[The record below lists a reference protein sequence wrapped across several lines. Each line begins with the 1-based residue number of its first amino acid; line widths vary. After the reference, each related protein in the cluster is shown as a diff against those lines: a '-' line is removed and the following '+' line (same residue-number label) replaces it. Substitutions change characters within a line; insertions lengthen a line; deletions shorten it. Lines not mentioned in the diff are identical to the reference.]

1 MLSLQTVYKQHIK
14 TQVCEI
20 FIQMKK
26 ILFLIL
32 ALFAIHSI
40 KGQTSFNSSLF
51 NFQSGLSPK
60 REVRAVW
67 LTTIG
72 GLDWPHNYAQNPAS
86 ISKQKKELQIILDQ
100 LKVAGI
106 NTVLF
111 QTRIRGT
118 VVYPSDYEPWDGCL
132 SGVPNKSP
140 GYDALEFATEECHKR
155 GMEIQ
160 AWIVTIPIGKW
171 NQAGCKNLRNRY
183 PSLVKKIGEEGFMD
197 MENPQTAQY
206 LADICGE
213 ITNKYDIDGIHLDY
227 IRYPETW
234 NIKVSRE
241 TGRNHITNIVKAIS
255 SKVYGLKPW
264 VKMSCSPI
272 GKFNDLSRYW
282 SHGWNAYHKV
292 CQDAQLWLKDNL
304 MDELYPMMY
313 FKGNQFYPFAIDWA
327 ENNHGK
333 TIAPGLGIYF
343 MDPKEKNWSLETI
356 TQELNVL
363 RQYHLGNAYFRSK
376 FFTDNLKGL
385 YSFVANDYNRYPALI
400 PAITWRHNV
409 APSAPQTIN
418 VDKINGKI
426 SWSGAKDNS
435 NAPYLL
441 YNIYADNKFP
451 VDINNPGNLVQ
462 TRLKEESAT
471 IPKNDKLFYAVTA
484 MDRYGNESN
493 AIQEKKNSTYTV
505 EAPLLWLNTNENS
518 VLLSQDMQYTSS
530 LVAIETL
537 QGTPLYT
544 RSIKDNKVNIKGIP
558 QGEYLLRTIN
568 KHNKGSIIGYFRTK

>member
-1 MLSLQTVYKQHIK
+1 
-14 TQVCEI
+14 
-20 FIQMKK
+20 MKK
-26 ILFLIL
+26 VLFLIL
-32 ALFAIHSI
+32 TLFAIQTI
-40 KGQTSFNSSLF
+40 KGQTNFNSSLF

-72 GLDWPHNYAQNPAS
+72 GLDWPHSYAQSPTS
-86 ISKQKKELQIILDQ
+86 ITKQKKELQVILDQ

-118 VVYPSDYEPWDGCL
+118 VVYSSDYEPWDGCL
-132 SGVPNKSP
+132 SGTPNKSP
-140 GYDALEFATEECHKR
+140 GYDALGFAIEECHKR

-160 AWIVTIPIGKW
+160 AWIVTIPMGKW
-171 NQAGCKNLRNRY
+171 NQEGCKNLRNRY
-183 PSLVKKIGEEGFMD
+183 PSLLKRIGEEGFMD

-206 LADICGE
+206 LANICGE
-213 ITNKYDIDGIHLDY
+213 ITSKYDIDGIHLDY

-234 NIKVSRE
+234 HIKVPKE

-313 FKGNQFYPFAIDWA
+313 FKGNQFYPFAIDWS
-327 ENNHGK
+327 ENNYGK

-385 YSFVANDYNRYPALI
+385 YFFVANNYNRYPALI
-400 PAITWRHNV
+400 PAITWRHSI
-409 APSAPQTIN
+409 APTAPQAIN
-418 VDKINGKI
+418 IDKVNGRI

-435 NAPYLL
+435 DAPYLL
-441 YNIYADNKFP
+441 YNIYADSKFP

-462 TRLKEESAT
+462 TRLKEETAT

-493 AIQEKKNSTYTV
+493 AIQEKKYSVYTSK
-505 EAPLLWLNTNENS
+505 APLLWLKTNDNS
-518 VLLSQDMQYTSS
+518 ILLSQDIQYTSS
-530 LVAIETL
+530 FVAIETL

-558 QGEYLLRTIN
+558 QGEYVLRTIN

>member
-1 MLSLQTVYKQHIK
+1 MQTVYKQYIK

-26 ILFLIL
+26 VLFLIL
-32 ALFAIHSI
+32 TLFAIQTI
-40 KGQTSFNSSLF
+40 KGQTNFNSSLF

-72 GLDWPHNYAQNPAS
+72 GLDWPHSYAQSPTS
-86 ISKQKKELQIILDQ
+86 ITKQKKELQVILDQ

-118 VVYPSDYEPWDGCL
+118 VVYSSDYEPWDGCL
-132 SGVPNKSP
+132 SGTPNKSP
-140 GYDALEFATEECHKR
+140 GYDALGFAIEECHKR

-160 AWIVTIPIGKW
+160 AWIVTIPMGKW
-171 NQAGCKNLRNRY
+171 NQEGCKNLRNRY
-183 PSLVKKIGEEGFMD
+183 PSLLKRIGEEGFMD

-206 LADICGE
+206 LANICGE
-213 ITNKYDIDGIHLDY
+213 ITSKYDIDGIHLDY

-234 NIKVSRE
+234 NIKVLKE

-313 FKGNQFYPFAIDWA
+313 FKGNQFYPFAIDWS
-327 ENNHGK
+327 ENNYGK

-385 YSFVANDYNRYPALI
+385 YFFVANNYNRYPALI
-400 PAITWRHNV
+400 PAITWRHSI
-409 APSAPQTIN
+409 APTAPQAIN
-418 VDKINGKI
+418 IDKVNGKI

-441 YNIYADNKFP
+441 YNIYADSKSP

-471 IPKNDKLFYAVTA
+471 IPNNNKLFYAVTA

-493 AIQEKKNSTYTV
+493 AIQEKKHSVYTSK
-505 EAPLLWLNTNENS
+505 APLLWLKTNDNS
-518 VLLSQDMQYTSS
+518 ILLSQDIQYTSS
-530 LVAIETL
+530 FVAIETL

-544 RSIKDNKVNIKGIP
+544 RSIKDNQVNIKGIP
-558 QGEYLLRTIN
+558 QGEYVLKTIN
-568 KHNKGSIIGYFRTK
+568 KHNKGSLIGYFRITQ